1 MVSHWP
7 LHYQHGL
14 WCIWMHLARHCSKTY
29 KIGNQNPGKKSATIW
44 NIKLKAEGCRREV
57 KTRSEMVDQNKDAEG
72 CRRTVKGWLSLV
84 MAGHQSAPVVLE
96 WLPASFKH
104 NLKHIDLGKIMLDPC
119 FLQRLLLDIISN
131 IDIILF
137 WRPKSR
143 PIKNRDV
150 IYKSR
155 NILHM
160 SASSSTQLGPFLHS
174 KPMTFLWS
182 LGSNSYHNKA
192 HMIKLDK
199 TVKVLKP

>member
-29 KIGNQNPGKKSATIW
+29 KIGNQNPGKNRRQFGTSSWKQ
-44 NIKLKAEGCRREV
+44 KDVEG
-57 KTRSEMVDQNKDAEG
+57 KWKPRSEMVDQNKDAEG

-96 WLPASFKH
+96 WLPASFKPH
-104 NLKHIDLGKIMLDPC
+104 NLEHIDLGKIMLDPC
-119 FLQRLLLDIISN
+119 FLQRPLLDIISN

-160 SASSSTQLGPFLHS
+160 SASSSTQLGPFFAFQTNDLFVVS
-174 KPMTFLWS
+174 WKQFIPQQ
-182 LGSNSYHNKA
+182 GSY
-192 HMIKLDK
+192 DK
-199 TVKVLKP
+199 TR